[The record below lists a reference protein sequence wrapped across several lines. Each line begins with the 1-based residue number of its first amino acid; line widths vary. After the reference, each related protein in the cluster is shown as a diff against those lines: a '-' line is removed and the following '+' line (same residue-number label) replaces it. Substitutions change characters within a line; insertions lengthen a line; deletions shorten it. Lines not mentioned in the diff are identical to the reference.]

1 MHKSNTNFGKRN
13 FCLIS
18 SQTLITTDCE
28 VVLMTVDLE
37 HGFIKVFYR
46 RLWNNVPE
54 LSIYNLISEVKSI
67 GELLIPICIKLS

>member
-1 MHKSNTNFGKRN
+1 MHKFNINFGKRN

-37 HGFIKVFYR
+37 HGFYR